1 MFESIVSFIKSLF
14 SNSNI
19 RCYFRSDCCNRTQA
33 SDPPSHREGVCS
45 RNPQEIKSKI
55 SRIIHLWNIRETH
68 KDINKIKIPW
78 RKVIT
83 T

>member
-33 SDPPSHREGVCS
+33 SDP
-45 RNPQEIKSKI
+45 QEIKSKI
-55 SRIIHLWNIRETH
+55 SRIIHLWNIREKH
-68 KDINKIKIPW
+68 KDLNKIKIPW
-78 RKVIT
+78 RKVKT